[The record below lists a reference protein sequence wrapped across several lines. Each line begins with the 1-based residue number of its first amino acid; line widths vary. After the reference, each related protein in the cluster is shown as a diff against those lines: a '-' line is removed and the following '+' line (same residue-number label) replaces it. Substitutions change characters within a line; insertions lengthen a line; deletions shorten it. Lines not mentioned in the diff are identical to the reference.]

1 MIGVAWTMK
10 SPNESGTPG
19 SPEPGFQWYSA
30 FVPMRMPTGLP
41 SIVPVEPTF
50 VAITLM
56 RTNGVGRSF
65 RVSQTWKTS
74 ARTKTMEVTSSTMP
88 GMMPERSIRIAM
100 NLRPVIFFALMID
113 WMIHVKKP
121 MSLRAPTS
129 VIMPTSSRMMCSSVL
144 WTNSES
150 VRTLSAS
157 SAEMP
162 MKATPRRRSSNISV
176 AQMMSVKTETA
187 AIWRSES
194 SRAGSAAE
202 ARSP

>member
-1 MIGVAWTMK
+1 
-10 SPNESGTPG
+10 
-19 SPEPGFQWYSA
+19 
-30 FVPMRMPTGLP
+30 
-41 SIVPVEPTF
+41 
-50 VAITLM
+50 
-56 RTNGVGRSF
+56 
-65 RVSQTWKTS
+65 
-74 ARTKTMEVTSSTMP
+74 MP
-88 GMMPERSIRIAM
+88 GMMPESSIRIAT
-100 NLRPVIFFALMID
+100 NLSPVIFFALMID

-129 VIMPTSSRMMCSSVL
+129 VIMPTRSRMMCSSVL

-162 MKATPRRRSSNISV
+162 MNATPRRRSSNISV
-176 AQMMSVKTETA
+176 AQMMSEKTDTA

-194 SRAGSAAE
+194 RRSGLAAD